1 MGLFTNEDIDDL
13 EKEEIIDQLEIKM
26 QKVLKL
32 SLKK

>member
-1 MGLFTNEDIDDL
+1 MGLFTNEDIDNL
-13 EKEEIIDQLEIKM
+13 EKEEIIDQPKIKM